1 MPMQATLS
9 QQSSVADR
17 AKAFWSWAYHHIG
30 VAGFGLVMF
39 FAGMAVNNHEATRQ
53 AVDPLKAVVAQ
64 KTAQVVKLK
73 TQDIP
78 KLKAQ
83 IGCEAKAKEVALDA
97 ATGAGA
103 DLSNLPDCPPISSV
117 SKLGK

>member
-1 MPMQATLS
+1 MQATLR

-17 AKAFWSWAYHHIG
+17 ARFGWSWLYHHIG

-39 FAGMAVNNHEATRQ
+39 FLGAAWNNHDATQEAVQ
-53 AVDPLKAVVAQ
+53 PLKV
-64 KTAQVVKLK
+64 QVVQKSVQLQKLK

-83 IGCEAKAKEVALDA
+83 IGCENRAKEVALEA

-103 DLSNLPDCPPISSV
+103 DLSNVPNCPPISAV